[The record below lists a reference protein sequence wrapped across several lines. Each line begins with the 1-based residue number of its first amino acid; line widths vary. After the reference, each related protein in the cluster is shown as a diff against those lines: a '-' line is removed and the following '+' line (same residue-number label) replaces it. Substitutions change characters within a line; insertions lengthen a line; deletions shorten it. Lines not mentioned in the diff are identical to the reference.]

1 MRPAIHPMPR
11 RALLT
16 TILVLIAIVAVAM
29 QARLCVEPIAGNTRN
44 VDRARWP
51 IGRPGLLQRIDAV
64 QPEAEAAGVRVGDEL
79 LMVEGQ
85 PSRGRSLL
93 ARTMAERRAGE
104 VLNVTVREPREGSP
118 ERTIAIRLVPES
130 TPAAGTLVWIRDI
143 AMRIVLPV
151 FCLLLG
157 FWVAFVR
164 PHDPLAWL
172 LLALMLGFANFNA
185 DTPYHW
191 HGWQR
196 LAGIAWVEL
205 WRGIWPIAMLL
216 FGIYFPDRFVVDRKL
231 PWLKW
236 IWIAPLSLFAV
247 AQVAEALG
255 RSENS
260 AAVVPLARALESL
273 EGVQLILGMTAIGM
287 FFFLGGWKMG
297 TATNPDAR
305 RRLVLMHIGTSIS
318 MSPLFII
325 IMTSLL
331 RGEDML
337 EGLPRWYGII
347 SLLMLLL
354 FPLTLAYIIVVQR
367 ALDVRVIIRQ
377 GMQYAFARGGV
388 MAARVLAGVGVI
400 VAMSLLIARPDTR
413 RVEILTIVG
422 AGVTLIFMLGLVA
435 DRVKRWIDHR
445 FFRDAYRS
453 DLILTELADK
463 VGAIVETR
471 PLLETV
477 GRTLSETLH
486 VPRIACWVKGAQG
499 YAPAHALG
507 HGDEIQGALLPNDSI
522 TVESLRKAS
531 RPLRVRLEDPGSW
544 VNRAGGLAAAERA
557 LLVSLQPQLLL
568 PFVVR
573 DTMPGFI
580 SLGSKLSEEGYS
592 GTDLRLLRSVATQ
605 TGFAL
610 EHSRLTEAVA
620 AEAAQRERL
629 TSEVEIAREVQRRLF
644 PQRLPE
650 VPGLDYHGA
659 CRPALGVGGDYYD
672 FLQPRD
678 GCLGIAIADVS
689 GKGIGAA
696 LLMAGLQA
704 SLRSQMGLL
713 AGDPGDVLSNV
724 NRLIHDASPEN
735 RYATF
740 FFGRYDAAARTLT
753 YVNAGHCP
761 PLILRS
767 SNGRREVLRL
777 KEGGTVIG
785 LFPAAV
791 FRAATVRFEPGDML
805 VAYTDGISEAM
816 NEQEEEWGEQRLID
830 DAFGCLG
837 MTALATVERL
847 MTSADAFASGA
858 PQYDDMTLVVLRLT

>member
-1 MRPAIHPMPR
+1 MHR

-16 TILVLIAIVAVAM
+16 VTLVLIAIVAVAM
-29 QARLCVEPIAGNTRN
+29 QARLCVETIAWNARGG
-44 VDRARWP
+44 DLARWP
-51 IGRPGLLQRIDAV
+51 IGRGELSQRLDTV
-64 QPEAEAAGVRVGDEL
+64 QPEAEAAGVRIGDEL
-79 LMVEGQ
+79 VAVEGR
-85 PSRGRSLL
+85 PSRGRALL
-93 ARTMAERRAGE
+93 ALTMAHRRAGE
-104 VLNVTVREPREGSP
+104 ILNVTVRDPREGSP
-118 ERTIAIRLVPES
+118 ERTVAIRLAPL
-130 TPAAGTLVWIRDI
+130 GTAPPGALVWLRDVAI
-143 AMRIVLPV
+143 QIVLPV

-172 LLALMLGFANFNA
+172 LLALMLGFANFTVK
-185 DTPYHW
+185 TPYHW

-196 LAGIAWVEL
+196 PAGIVWIEL
-205 WRGIWPIAMLL
+205 WRGFWPIAMLL
-216 FGIYFPDRFVVDRKL
+216 FGIYFPERFVVDRKL

-236 IWIAPLSLFAV
+236 IWIAPLALFAI
-247 AQVAEALG
+247 AQAAEGVG
-255 RSENS
+255 RSENE
-260 AAVVPLARALESL
+260 AAVAPLARTLESL
-273 EGVQLILGMTAIGM
+273 EGIEMILAMTAIGM

-305 RRLVLMHIGTSIS
+305 RRVVLLHVGTSVS
-318 MSPLFII
+318 MMPLFIL
-325 IMTSLL
+325 IMTSLV
-331 RGEDML
+331 RGEDFL
-337 EGLPRWYGII
+337 EGLPRWYGIA

-354 FPLTLAYIIVVQR
+354 FPLTMAYVIVVQR

-377 GMQYAFARGGV
+377 GVQYAFARGGV
-388 MAARVLAGVGVI
+388 MAVRVIAGAGVI

-413 RVEILTIVG
+413 RVDILTIIGVG
-422 AGVTLIFMLGLVA
+422 VALIFVLGLAA
-435 DRVKRWIDHR
+435 DRVKRWIDRR
-445 FFRDAYRS
+445 FFRDDYRA

-486 VPRIACWVKGAQG
+486 VPRIACWVRGAQG
-499 YAPAHALG
+499 YAPAHSLG
-507 HGDEIQGALLPNDSI
+507 HGDEIQDARLEDDSS
-522 TVESLRKAS
+522 TVQNLRKTS
-531 RPLRVRLEDPGSW
+531 RPLRVHLEDPGSW
-544 VNRAGGLAAAERA
+544 VNRAGGPDATERA
-557 LLVSLQPQLLL
+557 LLADLQPQLLL
-568 PFVVR
+568 PFMVR

-629 TSEVEIAREVQRRLF
+629 SSEVEIAREVQRRLF

-713 AGDPGDVLSNV
+713 AGDPGDVLANV

-740 FFGRYDAAARTLT
+740 FFGRFDATARTLT

-767 SNGRREVLRL
+767 TNGRREVLRL

-785 LFPAAV
+785 LFPTAT
-791 FRAATVRFEPGDML
+791 FRTATVRFQPGDLM

-816 NEQEEEWGEQRLID
+816 NSQEEEWGEQRLID
-830 DAFGCLG
+830 DAFGCVG
-837 MTALATVERL
+837 MSARATVERL
-847 MTSADAFASGA
+847 MTSADAFAAGA
-858 PQYDDMTLVVLRLT
+858 PQYDDMTLVVMRLI

>member
-1 MRPAIHPMPR
+1 MPR
-11 RALLT
+11 RALLL
-16 TILVLIAIVAVAM
+16 ILLVLIAIVAVAT
-29 QARLCVEPIAGNTRN
+29 QARLSVDTLAG
-44 VDRARWP
+44 DARAARSTRWP
-51 IGRPGLLQRIDAV
+51 IGRENLSQRIVTV
-64 QPEAEAAGVRVGDEL
+64 QPEAEAAGVRIDDEL
-79 LMVEGQ
+79 VEVEGE

-93 ARTMAERRAGE
+93 ARTMAGRAAGE
-104 VLNVTVREPREGSP
+104 MLNLTVRDPREGT
-118 ERTIAIRLVPES
+118 ERTLAIRLAPS
-130 TPAAGTLVWIRDI
+130 GDPGPGALGWTRDI

-172 LLALMLGFANFNA
+172 LLALMLGFANFTA
-185 DTPYHW
+185 DVPYHW

-196 LAGIAWVEL
+196 LAGIVWVEL
-205 WRGIWPIAMLL
+205 WRGLWPVAMML
-216 FGIYFPDRFVVDRKL
+216 FGVYFPDRFVVDRKL

-236 IWIAPLSLFAV
+236 LWIAPLSFFAV
-247 AQVAEALG
+247 AQAAEGVG
-255 RSENS
+255 RSENET
-260 AAVVPLARALESL
+260 AVLPLVRTLESL
-273 EGVQLILGMTAIGM
+273 EAVQMILAMTAIGM

-305 RRLVLMHIGTSIS
+305 RRLVLMHVGTSIS
-318 MSPLFII
+318 MLPLFLI

-331 RGEDML
+331 RGRDML
-337 EGLPRWYGII
+337 EGIPRWYGIF

-354 FPLTLAYIIVVQR
+354 FPLTLAYVIVVQR

-388 MAARVLAGVGVI
+388 MAARVLAGIGVI
-400 VAMSLLIARPDTR
+400 VAMSFLIMRPDTR
-413 RVEILTIVG
+413 RVDILTILG
-422 AGVTLIFMLGLVA
+422 AGVALIFIVGLVA
-435 DRVKRWIDHR
+435 DRLKRWIDRR
-445 FFRDAYRS
+445 FFRDAYRA

-486 VPRIACWVKGAQG
+486 VPRIACWVRGARG
-499 YAPAHALG
+499 YAPAHSLG
-507 HGDEIQGALLPNDSI
+507 HGEEIQSALLADDSV
-522 TVESLRKAS
+522 TVVSLRKAG
-531 RPLRVRLEDPGSW
+531 RPLRIHLADPGSW
-544 VNRAGGLAAAERA
+544 VNRAGGPGPEEHA
-557 LLVSLQPQLLL
+557 LLTSLQPQLLL
-568 PFVVR
+568 PFLVR

-580 SLGSKLSEEGYS
+580 SLGAKRSEEGYS
-592 GTDLRLLRSVATQ
+592 GTDLRLLKSVATQ

-629 TSEVEIAREVQRRLF
+629 SSEVEIAREVQRRLF

-650 VPGLDYHGA
+650 VAGLDYHGA

-713 AGDPGDVLSNV
+713 AGDPGAVLSNV
-724 NRLIHDASPEN
+724 NRLIHDASPDN
-735 RYATF
+735 RYATC
-740 FFGRYDAAARTLT
+740 FFGRFDAASRSFT

-767 SNGRREVLRL
+767 ANGRREVLRL

-785 LFPAAV
+785 LFPSAG
-791 FRAATVRFEPGDML
+791 FRAATVTLQPGDLL

-816 NEQEEEWGEQRLID
+816 NPQDEEWGEQRLIE
-830 DAFGCLG
+830 DAQACIGLS
-837 MTALATVERL
+837 ARETVERL
-847 MTSADAFASGA
+847 MISADAFASGA
-858 PQYDDMTLVVLRLT
+858 PQYDDMTLVVMRLT